1 MQEFRKEIFDLL
13 KKTIQDLKDQ
23 SKLGSELDNFPVE
36 ISKIIQGMNLSE
48 FQKLR
53 SVINDSF
60 LKMSDVKNINY
71 SLGRIPD
78 FIQKIII
85 VSQEFIDSFQTRE
98 ASEVFDSIV
107 VFFHSDSVVFDSKI
121 LIKKAEDLE
130 KKYSQINKKILVLRA
145 WLRLAL
151 DYSFRIAENK
161 RIQILKDWEL
171 VVLKD

>member
-60 LKMSDVKNINY
+60 LKMSDVKI
-71 SLGRIPD
+71 
-78 FIQKIII
+78 
-85 VSQEFIDSFQTRE
+85 
-98 ASEVFDSIV
+98 
-107 VFFHSDSVVFDSKI
+107 
-121 LIKKAEDLE
+121 
-130 KKYSQINKKILVLRA
+130 
-145 WLRLAL
+145 
-151 DYSFRIAENK
+151 
-161 RIQILKDWEL
+161 
-171 VVLKD
+171 